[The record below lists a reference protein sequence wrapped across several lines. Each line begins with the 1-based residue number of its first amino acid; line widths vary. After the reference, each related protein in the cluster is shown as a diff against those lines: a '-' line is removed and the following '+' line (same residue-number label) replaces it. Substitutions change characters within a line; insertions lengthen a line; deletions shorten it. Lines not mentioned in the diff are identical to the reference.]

1 VMPRFFFHIRTESA
15 LIVDDEGE
23 DQKDLVSV
31 REQAL
36 ESARELMAGC
46 VLRGKEPDGDKF
58 EITDEAGEVVLVL
71 PFRDA
76 LTK

>member
-1 VMPRFFFHIRTESA
+1 MPRFFFHIRTESA